1 MYMRITKFWGINRT
15 IRKSGRMS
23 KFIFLLI
30 PLFGFLSLT
39 LGVVSFYGQN
49 TGDYSVR
56 VDDFSGHSIR
66 ISETADF
73 NDSRTILRYPGVAF
87 VNQASYAGI
96 MAFHYED
103 AINTD
108 GYYLNNVLD
117 KDRELVAFTY
127 YVKNMNQ
134 AATINR
140 INYKI
145 VFEELTNHIEEHLR
159 IMVVVDDVADVYEY
173 QPFRYNDVSSLRFRS
188 STVAVDSNIFELKAG
203 DIAKITVFIWI
214 DGYLEE
220 YLTSGIGKYTEEELI
235 GGAMKLN
242 MILNVTGE

>member
-1 MYMRITKFWGINRT
+1 MRTTKFWGINRA
-15 IRKSGRMS
+15 IRLSSKTT

-39 LGVVSFYGQN
+39 LGIVSFYGQN

-56 VDDFSGHSIR
+56 VDEFSGHAIR

-73 NDSRTILRYPGVAF
+73 KDTRTIIRYPGVAF

-96 MAFHYED
+96 MGFHYNE

-108 GYYLNNVLD
+108 GYYLKNVLD
-117 KDRELVAFTY
+117 KDKELVAFTF

-134 AATINR
+134 TATINR

-145 VFEELTNHIEEHLR
+145 VFEALDNHIEEHLR
-159 IMVVVDDVADVYEY
+159 IMVVVDDVSDVYEY
-173 QPFRYNDVSSLRFRS
+173 QPFRIDDVASLRFRS
-188 STVAVDSNIFELKAG
+188 NTVAVDSNLFELRAG
-203 DIAKITVFIWI
+203 DVAKLTVFIWI

-220 YLTSGIGKYTEEELI
+220 YLTSGINKYTEADLI
-235 GGAMKLN
+235 GGALKLN